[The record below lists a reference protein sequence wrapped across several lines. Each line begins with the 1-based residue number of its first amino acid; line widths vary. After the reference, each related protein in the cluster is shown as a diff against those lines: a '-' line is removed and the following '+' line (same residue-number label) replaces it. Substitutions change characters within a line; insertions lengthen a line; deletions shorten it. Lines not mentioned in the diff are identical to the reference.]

1 MKRTSFLTFV
11 LCLGVWLISL
21 TCYAASDP
29 VPPGVNEEEEP
40 YEIIAPNGLSCEG
53 DICST
58 DSGVTIINIKGNQ
71 TLSAQKATFNRET
84 EIAEV
89 SGQVRLESEGS
100 ILTAESGTFNLKNK
114 TGQISNGHLFLK
126 ENNYYISGGSFE
138 KTGENTYLIRDCR
151 VTTCE
156 GEKPAWSI
164 TGSEVGVTIEGYGT
178 IKKAAFR
185 VKNVPVLYA
194 PYFVFPAKTKRQTGL
209 LPPSLGH
216 SDLNGMEFELPF
228 FWALSDQVDATFYER
243 WLQERGLMQGLEFR
257 YAAAGDSKG
266 LLLLDYLHDRVSQ
279 KDLNDPKQLDLSP
292 YARTNADRYWLRS
305 RIDQQL
311 SKAIQARLDL
321 DLVSDQDY
329 LREFNSATEHT
340 ARTDLTDWIAR
351 PMEETHAPTRR
362 SALRLG
368 FDDPEYSLQA
378 VASYYQRP
386 ENPAQDTTPQ
396 PIGGLYYTL
405 LPRPIAGLP
414 LFIAFDSQY
423 NYIFREEGLE
433 GHRLELAPKVTYP
446 MWLGP
451 YLEFEPSLRLINTTQ
466 WIDGEDTTAGHQSKS
481 AYHFQANLATSLE
494 RQYDLGDENTTRLK
508 HKISPTLTYDFRGY
522 HDQGLSRPWFEAI
535 DSEGSLNRMTFALK
549 NYLDGR
555 HENKDGQ
562 IVYRQWATFELSQA
576 YNFLEARRD
585 DIPENTI
592 RPFEPLRGYLTITP
606 FENLNFSGEA
616 YWNHYENEITKSTL
630 ALDLA
635 WKRWEGQ
642 KDRLHI
648 DYLYNRTGEQTL
660 NYNLKFNLVSGL
672 SVGNSL
678 KYDLKARDTIEKSY
692 WVDYMRQCWGM
703 RLTYTTSIDNNQSV
717 MLMFH
722 LLGLG
727 DIGNQ

>member
-1 MKRTSFLTFV
+1 VKQTSFLIFA
-11 LCLGVWLISL
+11 LCLGIWLIPM

-29 VPPGVNEEEEP
+29 IPPGVNDEEDP
-40 YEIIAPNGLSCEG
+40 YEIVAPNGWSCEG

-58 DSGVTIINIKGNQ
+58 DSGVTIITGRQ
-71 TLSAQKATFNRET
+71 TLSAQKAVFNRET
-84 EIAEV
+84 GIAEV
-89 SGQVRLESEGS
+89 AGQVRLESEGD
-100 ILTAESGTFNLKNK
+100 ILTAESGTFNLKTK

-126 ENNYYISGGSFE
+126 KNNYHISGGSFE

-156 GEKPAWSI
+156 SENPAWSI
-164 TGSEVGVTIEGYGT
+164 TGSEVRVTIEGYGT
-178 IKKAAFR
+178 IKNAAFR
-185 VKNVPVLYA
+185 VKNVPVLYV
-194 PYFVFPAKTKRQTGL
+194 PYFIFPAKTKRQTGL

-279 KDLNDPKQLDLSP
+279 KDPTDPEQLNLSP
-292 YARTNADRYWLRS
+292 DARTNTSRYWLRS

-311 SKAIQARLDL
+311 SEAIQARLDL

-329 LREFNSATEHT
+329 LREFNSSTEHT
-340 ARTDLTDWIAR
+340 ARTDLTDWVAR
-351 PMEETHAPTRR
+351 PLEETRAPNRR

-378 VASYYQRP
+378 VAAYYQRP
-386 ENPAQDTTPQ
+386 ENPAHDTTPQ
-396 PIGGLYYTL
+396 PIGGLYYAL
-405 LPRPIAGLP
+405 LPRPIADLP
-414 LFIAFDSQY
+414 LFFAVDTQY

-446 MWLGP
+446 MWFGP
-451 YLEFEPSLRLINTTQ
+451 YLEFEPSLRLINATQ
-466 WIDGEDTTAGHQSKS
+466 WIDGEDTTTGHQSKS

-494 RQYDLGDENTTRLK
+494 RQYDLGGENAARLR
-508 HKISPTLTYDFRGY
+508 HKISPTLAYDFRGY
-522 HDQGLSRPWFEAI
+522 HDQNLSQPWFEAVDHEASI
-535 DSEGSLNRMTFALK
+535 NRLTFALK

-555 HENKDGQ
+555 YTLKNGQ
-562 IVYRQWATFELSQA
+562 TAYRQWATFELSQA

-585 DIPENTI
+585 DEPENSS
-592 RPFEPLRGYLTITP
+592 RPFEPLRGYLTLTP
-606 FENLNFSGEA
+606 FESLHFSAET
-616 YWNHYENEITKSTL
+616 YWNHYEKEITKNTI

-635 WKRWEGQ
+635 WNRWGSL
-642 KDRLHI
+642 KDRLRL
-648 DYLYNRTGEQTL
+648 DYLYNRTGDQNL
-660 NYNLKFNLVSGL
+660 NYNLKLNLVSGL
-672 SVGNSL
+672 SIGNAL
-678 KYDLKARDTIEKSY
+678 RYDLKTHDTSEKSY
-692 WVDYMRQCWGM
+692 WIDYMLQCWGI
-703 RLTYTTSIDNNQSV
+703 RLTYTSIDNNQSV